1 MKNLTYSLLSSKQTV
16 FTAPEIAIILRETN
30 MDLVKSKI
38 HYYVKRGEL
47 ISLRR
52 GIYAKEKDYS
62 NYELAARIFSPSY
75 ISLETVLLKE
85 GVIFQ
90 NQESVSLI
98 SYQTRTVEIDRKKFS
113 FRKVKDGILTNN
125 IGLVNMGTYTIASK
139 ERAFLDAVYLY
150 KEYHFDNV
158 GGINWDKCFEIAKIY
173 GSKSLIKHL
182 KKYV

>member
-38 HYYVKRGEL
+38 HYYVKSGEL
-47 ISLRR
+47 ISPRR

-62 NYELAARIFSPSY
+62 NYELAARIYSPSY

-90 NQESVSLI
+90 HQENITLI
-98 SYQTRTVEIDRKKFS
+98 SYQTRTVEIGRKKFA
-113 FRKVKDGILTNN
+113 FRKV
-125 IGLVNMGTYTIASK
+125 
-139 ERAFLDAVYLY
+139 
-150 KEYHFDNV
+150 
-158 GGINWDKCFEIAKIY
+158 
-173 GSKSLIKHL
+173 
-182 KKYV
+182 

>member
-38 HYYVKRGEL
+38 HYYVKNGEL
-47 ISLRR
+47 ISPRR

-62 NYELAARIFSPSY
+62 NYELAARIYSPSY

-90 NQESVSLI
+90 HQENITLI
-98 SYQTRTVEIDRKKFS
+98 SYQTRTVEIGRKKFA
-113 FRKVKDGILTNN
+113 FRKVKDEILTNN
-125 IGLVNMGTYTIASK
+125 IGLINMGTYVIASK
-139 ERAFLDAVYLY
+139 ERAFLDALYLY
-150 KEYHFDNV
+150 KNYHFDNV
-158 GGINWDKCFEIAKIY
+158 EEINFDKCFEIVKIY
-173 GSKSLIKHL
+173 GSKSLTERL